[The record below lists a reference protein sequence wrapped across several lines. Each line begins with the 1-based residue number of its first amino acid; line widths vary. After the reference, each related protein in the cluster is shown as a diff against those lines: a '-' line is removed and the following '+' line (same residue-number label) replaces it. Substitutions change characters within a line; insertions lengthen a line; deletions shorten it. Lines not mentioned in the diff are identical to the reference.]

1 MRRPEL
7 TPTTRALSVL
17 QWLGFLGGALAWT
30 TQHVVGYGVAEARC
44 SVAGTGWGIGLDT
57 WEGALLG
64 CAATLILA
72 AEAAA
77 VTVFLRTRAGEFGD
91 GPLDRADGPG
101 EARLGRLHF
110 FSAAALVL
118 NALFLVI
125 VLLDGSASVVDTLC
139 RQS

>member
-1 MRRPEL
+1 MNRPAL
-7 TPTTRALSVL
+7 TPTTRALSAL
-17 QWLGFLGGALAWT
+17 QWLGFLGGGSTWAA
-30 TQHVVGYGVAEARC
+30 QHVLGYGIAEARC
-44 SVAGTGWGIGLDT
+44 SVAGTGWGIALDT

-64 CAATLILA
+64 CAAALILG

-77 VTVFLRTRAGEFGD
+77 LTVFLRTRAGEFGD
-91 GPLDRADGPG
+91 GPLGRADGPD

-118 NALFLVI
+118 NALFLVV
-125 VLLDGSASVVDTLC
+125 VLLDGSASIVDTVC

>member
-1 MRRPEL
+1 MSRPL
-7 TPTTRALSVL
+7 STANLSVL
-17 QWLGFLGGALAWT
+17 QWLGFLGGGLAWAA
-30 TQHVVGYGVAEARC
+30 QHVIGFGVAEARC
-44 SVAGTGWGIGLDT
+44 SVAGTGWGITLDT

-64 CAATLILA
+64 CAAVLA
-72 AEAAA
+72 LGAEAAA
-77 VTVFLRTRAGEFGD
+77 LTVFLRTRAGEFGD
-91 GPLDRADGPG
+91 GPLERADGPD

-125 VLLDGSASVVDTLC
+125 VLLDGSASIVDSLC